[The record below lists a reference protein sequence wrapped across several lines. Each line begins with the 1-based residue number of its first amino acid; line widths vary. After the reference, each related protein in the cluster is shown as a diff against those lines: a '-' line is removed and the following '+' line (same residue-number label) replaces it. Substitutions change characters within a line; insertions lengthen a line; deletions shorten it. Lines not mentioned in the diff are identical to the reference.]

1 MAAPEI
7 WDGVLRRL
15 GAEIPSFAL
24 EAWVRPIVARVDES
38 GLQLLCPSAFH
49 CERLRERFLESIL
62 ACASAEAG
70 RAIDVHLRIADER
83 SHAPCEA
90 GQLHSLPPQPTPRGE
105 LGREPVAARAATPF
119 QRSLSHTFET
129 FVVGSCNAL
138 AREAALALAHGH
150 QLGVSPL
157 FLCSE
162 SGLGKTHL
170 ARAVAAEAGR
180 EGTERV
186 VYASS
191 ESFTSDFLSSIRA
204 QRMAG
209 FKRRFRQECD
219 LLVIEDVQ
227 FFGGKKST
235 QLELFHTIDHLLSAG
250 ARILLTADSLPRDIH
265 ELDSRLRS
273 QMTAGLVAEIE
284 APDAQVRRR
293 ILRAKAAAGG
303 VHIPET
309 CLDLLVEG
317 ARGNVRDLEGVLIQL
332 VASAALL
339 KRPIDLELTEAAL
352 RKLVPG
358 ALVQAR
364 PVEPEAVIQVV
375 ASYFKTTVQAL
386 ASRSR
391 RRDLVAPR
399 QLAMYLARRYTTAPL
414 QQIGEAL
421 GRDHPA
427 VSHALS
433 TVGRQI
439 LERAPV
445 RYQVEALSARLDAL
459 AARRGA
465 GPG

>member
-1 MAAPEI
+1 MTTPQI

-38 GLQLLCPSAFH
+38 GLQLSCPSAFH
-49 CERLRERFLESIL
+49 RERLRERFLKPIL
-62 ACASAEAG
+62 ACAYAEAG
-70 RAIDVHLRIADER
+70 GEIDVHLSIAEEGSRTAREASGAGAPPAAPTRGADAER
-83 SHAPCEA
+83 S
-90 GQLHSLPPQPTPRGE
+90 R
-105 LGREPVAARAATPF
+105 PVAAPAPV

-138 AREAALALAHGH
+138 AREAALALAHGR

-170 ARAVAAEAGR
+170 ARAVAAEARR

-191 ESFTSDFLSSIRA
+191 ESFTSDFLSSLRA
-204 QRMAG
+204 QRMPG

-227 FFGGKKST
+227 FLANKKST

-250 ARILLTADSLPRDIH
+250 VRILLTADRLPRDIS
-265 ELDSRLRS
+265 EFDGRLRS
-273 QMTAGLVAEIE
+273 QMTGGLVAEIE
-284 APDAQVRRR
+284 APDAQVRRQ

-303 VHIPET
+303 VHIPEP
-309 CLDLLVEG
+309 CLDRLVDG
-317 ARGNVRDLEGVLIQL
+317 ARGSVRDLEGVLIQL

-339 KRPIDLELTEAAL
+339 KRTIDLELTEAAL
-352 RKLVPG
+352 RKLVPS
-358 ALVQAR
+358 ALAQGR
-364 PVEPEAVIQVV
+364 PMEPEVVIQVV
-375 ASYFKTTVQAL
+375 ASHFKTTAQAL

-427 VSHALS
+427 VSHAL
-433 TVGRQI
+433 TTIGRQI
-439 LERAPV
+439 LERAPL

-459 AARRGA
+459 AARGGSGA
-465 GPG
+465 G

>member
-1 MAAPEI
+1 MTTPLI

-24 EAWVRPIVARVDES
+24 EAWVRPIVAQVDES

-49 CERLRERFLESIL
+49 RERLRERFLKPIL
-62 ACASAEAG
+62 ACACAEAG
-70 RAIDVHLRIADER
+70 RTIDVHLGVAEEGSRDAGEAGDPTAPPLSPGHAADVDR
-83 SHAPCEA
+83 RAPAVHAPA
-90 GQLHSLPPQPTPRGE
+90 
-105 LGREPVAARAATPF
+105 PV

-138 AREAALALAHGH
+138 AREAALALAHGR

-170 ARAVAAEAGR
+170 AHAVAAEARR

-191 ESFTSDFLSSIRA
+191 ESFVSDFLSSIRA

-235 QLELFHTIDHLLSAG
+235 QLELFHTMDHLLSAG
-250 ARILLTADSLPRDIH
+250 ARILLTADRLPRDIS
-265 ELDSRLRS
+265 ELDGRLRS
-273 QMTAGLVAEIE
+273 QMTGGLVAEIE
-284 APDAQVRRR
+284 APDAQVRRQ

-303 VHIPET
+303 VHIPEP
-309 CLDLLVEG
+309 CLDRLVDG
-317 ARGNVRDLEGVLIQL
+317 ARGSVRDLEGVLIQL

-352 RKLVPG
+352 RKLVPSG
-358 ALVQAR
+358 LAEGR
-364 PVEPEAVIQVV
+364 PMEPEVVIRVV
-375 ASYFKTTVQAL
+375 ASYFKTTAQAL

-414 QQIGEAL
+414 QQIGAAL
-421 GRDHPA
+421 GREHPA
-427 VSHALS
+427 VSHALT

-439 LERAPV
+439 LERAPL
-445 RYQVEALSARLDAL
+445 RYQIEALSARLDAL
-459 AARRGA
+459 AARGGGGA
-465 GPG
+465 G

>member
-1 MAAPEI
+1 MTTPQI

-15 GAEIPSFAL
+15 GTEIPPFAL
-24 EAWVRPIVARVDES
+24 AAWVRPIVARVDES

-49 CERLRERFLESIL
+49 RERLRERFLKSIL
-62 ACASAEAG
+62 ACACAEAG
-70 RAIDVHLRIADER
+70 RAIDVHLRIAEG
-83 SHAPCEA
+83 SLATGEA
-90 GQLHSLPPQPTPRGE
+90 GDAGDPPAPAASRAGVERRVSRCAPA
-105 LGREPVAARAATPF
+105 PV

-138 AREAALALAHGH
+138 AREGALALAHGR

-157 FLCSE
+157 FLCSG

-170 ARAVAAEAGR
+170 AHAVAAEARR

-191 ESFTSDFLSSIRA
+191 ESFTSEFLSSIRT

-209 FKRRFRQECD
+209 FKRHFRQECD

-227 FFGGKKST
+227 FLGGKRST

-250 ARILLTADSLPRDIH
+250 ARVLLTADRLPRDIG
-265 ELDSRLRS
+265 EFDDRLRS
-273 QMTAGLVAEIE
+273 QMTGGLVAEIE
-284 APDAQVRRR
+284 APDAKVRRQ

-303 VHIPET
+303 VHIPEP
-309 CLDLLVEG
+309 CLDRLVDG

-339 KRPIDLELTEAAL
+339 KRPIDLELTETAL
-352 RKLVPG
+352 RKLVPS
-358 ALVQAR
+358 ALAQVR
-364 PVEPEAVIQVV
+364 PTEPEAVIQVV
-375 ASYFKTTVQAL
+375 ASYFKTTPQAL

-391 RRDLVAPR
+391 RRDLVASR
-399 QLAMYLARRYTTAPL
+399 QLAMYLARRYTTASL

-427 VSHALS
+427 VSHAL
-433 TVGRQI
+433 TTIGRQI
-439 LERAPV
+439 LERAPL

-459 AARRGA
+459 AARA
-465 GPG
+465 GPGAG

>member
-1 MAAPEI
+1 MTTPLI

-38 GLQLLCPSAFH
+38 GLHLLCPSAFH
-49 CERLRERFLESIL
+49 RERLRERFLKPIL
-62 ACASAEAG
+62 ASACAEAG
-70 RAIDVHLRIADER
+70 RAIDVHLRIAEESSR
-83 SHAPCEA
+83 VAREA
-90 GQLHSLPPQPTPRGE
+90 GEAESPPASPAHSADADRSGSAAAHPPA
-105 LGREPVAARAATPF
+105 PV

-138 AREAALALAHGH
+138 AREAALALAHGR

-170 ARAVAAEAGR
+170 AHAVAAEARR

-191 ESFTSDFLSSIRA
+191 ESFVSDFLSSIRA

-235 QLELFHTIDHLLSAG
+235 QLELFHTMDHLLSAG
-250 ARILLTADSLPRDIH
+250 ARILLTADRLPRDIGA
-265 ELDSRLRS
+265 LDGRLRS
-273 QMTAGLVAEIE
+273 QMTGGLVAEIE
-284 APDAQVRRR
+284 PPDAQVRRQ

-303 VHIPET
+303 VHIPEP
-309 CLDLLVEG
+309 CLDRLVDG
-317 ARGNVRDLEGVLIQL
+317 ARGSVRDLEGVLIQL

-352 RKLVPG
+352 RKLVPS
-358 ALVQAR
+358 ALAEGR
-364 PVEPEAVIQVV
+364 PMEPEVVIQVV
-375 ASYFKTTVQAL
+375 ASYFKTTAQAL

-399 QLAMYLARRYTTAPL
+399 QLAMYLARRYTIAPL
-414 QQIGEAL
+414 QQIGAAL

-427 VSHALS
+427 VSHALT

-439 LERAPV
+439 LERAPL

-459 AARRGA
+459 
-465 GPG
+465 